1 MLFRFCAAMSLV
13 VLIASA
19 GITLERR
26 ILDLKRQ
33 QTLQVYRLAQMEE
46 RYARLKL
53 RCEELNAPALWIE
66 SLETAEVPSK
76 PTRRR

>member
-19 GITLERR
+19 GITLERQ

-53 RCEELNAPALWIE
+53 RCQELNAPARWME
-66 SLETAEVPSK
+66 RLETAETSQK
-76 PTRRR
+76 PQRRR